1 MNGISQQIISASHVA
16 VKIFYKMNT
25 FAKAG
30 RIALLHLF
38 SKKEGIFGT
47 TRYQELGMA
56 SSFLRKVSISK
67 KEINLEKKYLSCV
80 VNAYGRHNSY
90 RIFMWSVELGLSEI
104 LLSRD
109 NEGQLIDLIC
119 RCSDGPL
126 SHIVIAVEYRDH
138 NDDSSKESEEIII
151 YSLNEEQKRY
161 ISDKIHNDEL
171 DQFESAEDFTF
182 SHGYFPKKGIVG
194 TKR

>member
-1 MNGISQQIISASHVA
+1 
-16 VKIFYKMNT
+16 MNT

-47 TRYQELGMA
+47 TRYQALGME
-56 SSFLRKVSISK
+56 SSFPRKVSVSK
-67 KEINLEKKYLSCV
+67 EEVCLEKEYLSCV

-109 NEGQLIDLIC
+109 NEGKLIDLIC
-119 RCSDGPL
+119 RCSEGPL
-126 SHIVIAVEYRDH
+126 THIVITAEYRDFEF
-138 NDDSSKESEEIII
+138 DSSKEYEEIII
-151 YSLNEEQKRY
+151 YSLTDEQKRI
-161 ISDKIHNDEL
+161 ISDRIHNEEL
-171 DQFESAEDFTF
+171 DQFESEEDFTF
-182 SHGYFPKKGIVG
+182 NHGYFPEKGIVG
-194 TKR
+194 GRK

>member
-1 MNGISQQIISASHVA
+1 L
-16 VKIFYKMNT
+16 NT

-56 SSFLRKVSISK
+56 SKFPRKVTIST
-67 KEINLEKKYLSCV
+67 EPVNLERKYLSCV

-90 RIFMWSVELGLSEI
+90 RIFLWSVELGLSEI
-104 LLSRD
+104 LLSRVD
-109 NEGQLIDLIC
+109 GKLLDLIC

-126 SHIVIAVEYRDH
+126 SHIVIATVHRDH
-138 NDDSSKESEEIII
+138 NDDSSTESEEIII
-151 YSLNEEQKRY
+151 YSLTDEQKRY
-161 ISDKIHNDEL
+161 ISDTIYNAEL
-171 DQFESAEDFTF
+171 DQYESEEDFTF
-182 SHGYFPKKGIVG
+182 SHGYFPEKGIVG
-194 TKR
+194 GKR